1 MAQWLC
7 VCTHRSSD
15 SEMNGK
21 AGGRG
26 PVNKA
31 SEANSNANNLSM
43 VSEMPPDSQNYTRVS
58 TAAVD

>member
-1 MAQWLC
+1 
-7 VCTHRSSD
+7 
-15 SEMNGK
+15 MNGK

-31 SEANSNANNLSM
+31 SEANSNGNNLSM
-43 VSEMPPDSQNYTRVS
+43 VSEMPPDSQNHARVS